1 MASFIPSRLKE
12 REEARRATQEQR
24 KAERKEG
31 KRVEETSDHFNQELE
46 AKKNSKNIIIWCV
59 VCGGR
64 AFTKLNA
71 FLVIRSLLDDANTLP
86 KGDLPS
92 HFEKISSEAQL
103 LQKYISDSTVFITAY
118 DLKTAQQVLILW
130 VWSWLIGW
138 DITNGPV
145 YCGCGHG

>member
-59 VCGGR
+59 VEG
-64 AFTKLNA
+64 
-71 FLVIRSLLDDANTLP
+71 ILL
-86 KGDLPS
+86 S
-92 HFEKISSEAQL
+92 
-103 LQKYISDSTVFITAY
+103 
-118 DLKTAQQVLILW
+118 
-130 VWSWLIGW
+130 
-138 DITNGPV
+138 
-145 YCGCGHG
+145 